1 MRKTHHIHRK
11 RRTSSHSVFRMRI
24 CSLFYEITK
33 PFLSLAMVSAE
44 DIFPFLGVHAII
56 LINFSFSRKANAK
69 NQLECW
75 QSLSRCFLE
84 KVELCLNIRIEFR
97 RREIRWTQV

>member
-11 RRTSSHSVFRMRI
+11 RRISSHSVFRMRT
-24 CSLFYEITK
+24 CSLFYGMTK
-33 PFLSLAMVSAE
+33 AFLALAKASAG

-56 LINFSFSRKANAK
+56 LINFSFSRKANAQ

-75 QSLSRCFLE
+75 QSLSRCF
-84 KVELCLNIRIEFR
+84 
-97 RREIRWTQV
+97 

>member
-1 MRKTHHIHRK
+1 MRT
-11 RRTSSHSVFRMRI
+11 
-24 CSLFYEITK
+24 CPLFYEMTK
-33 PFLSLAMVSAE
+33 AFLALAKALAG
-44 DIFPFLGVHAII
+44 DIFPFLEVHAII

>member
-1 MRKTHHIHRK
+1 M
-11 RRTSSHSVFRMRI
+11 
-24 CSLFYEITK
+24 TK
-33 PFLSLAMVSAE
+33 AFLALAKALVG

-56 LINFSFSRKANAK
+56 LINFSFSRKANAE
-69 NQLECW
+69 NRLEYW